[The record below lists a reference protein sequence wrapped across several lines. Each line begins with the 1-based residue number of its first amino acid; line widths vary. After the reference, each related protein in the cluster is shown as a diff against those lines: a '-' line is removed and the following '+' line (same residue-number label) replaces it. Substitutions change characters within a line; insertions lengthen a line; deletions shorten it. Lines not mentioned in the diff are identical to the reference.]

1 MPQKD
6 FYEKK
11 LEDFDDVFSDILNV
25 LLFHGRQTVLPD
37 ALETGTVRSAY
48 KIEGKFEEQVASFQS
63 DFRYVAEFFVQNR
76 LEKEGKQSRYQYSLK
91 HIRHVH
97 EFMDL
102 MNALTGSRNFDTL
115 EKIIEE
121 GEKETMETV
130 FERREARG
138 EARGEVKGRNN
149 RLIEQIKKKL
159 ARDKTFEQIVDECES
174 TPDEI
179 RPFYEKIL
187 EEMKAGSAV

>member
-1 MPQKD
+1 
-6 FYEKK
+6 
-11 LEDFDDVFSDILNV
+11 
-25 LLFHGRQTVLPD
+25 
-37 ALETGTVRSAY
+37 
-48 KIEGKFEEQVASFQS
+48 
-63 DFRYVAEFFVQNR
+63 
-76 LEKEGKQSRYQYSLK
+76 
-91 HIRHVH
+91 
-97 EFMDL
+97 

-121 GEKETMETV
+121 GEQETMETV
-130 FERREARG
+130 FERR